1 MDLLKREIAPITP
14 EAWAAIDQE
23 AVSLLKVKLAAR
35 QLVDVDGPHGW
46 KLGAVNTG
54 RLKLLDNE
62 AAPSVGAGVRQMQP
76 LIEFRVPFTLDLM
89 EMDSI
94 SRGLDSPNLDSLR
107 EAVERIAL
115 AEDRTVFHG
124 FVDAQIKGILES
136 SSHHPISFGDTPED
150 RFAAIVQAWQV
161 LQHAGVGGPYGL
173 AAGNDMHLA
182 ILEAAEDGYPIVRR
196 IQELLQG
203 PIVRTDVLEGGV
215 LVSRRGGDFKLTLGQ
230 DLSIGYASSDRDQ
243 VELYLTGSHTFQ
255 ALEQDACVELSI
267 D

>member
-23 AVSLLKVKLAAR
+23 AASLLKVKLAAR

-54 RLKLLDNE
+54 RLNLLDAE
-62 AAPSVGAGVRQMQP
+62 PAPGVGVGIRQVQP
-76 LIEFRVPFTLDLM
+76 LLELRVPFKLDLM

-94 SRGLDSPNLDSLR
+94 SRGLDSPNLDPLR

-115 AEDRTVFHG
+115 AEDRTVFQG
-124 FVDAQIKGILES
+124 FRDAQIKGILES
-136 SSHHPISFGDTPED
+136 SSHHAISFGDTPED

-161 LQHAGVGGPYGL
+161 LQHAGIGGPYGL
-173 AAGNDMHLA
+173 AVGNDMHLA
-182 ILEAAEDGYPIVRR
+182 ILEAAEDGYPIVKR
-196 IQELLQG
+196 IQDLLQG
-203 PIVRTDVLEGGV
+203 PIVRAGVLDGGV

-230 DLSIGYASSDRDQ
+230 DLSIGYASSDRNQ
-243 VELYLTGSHTFQ
+243 AELYITGSHTFQ
-255 ALEQDACVELSI
+255 TLERDASVELSI
-267 D
+267 H

>member
-1 MDLLKREIAPITP
+1 MDLLKRKIAPVTP

-54 RLKLLDNE
+54 RLDLLKNE
-62 AAPSVGAGVRQMQP
+62 PAPGVGVGVRQMQP
-76 LIEFRVPFTLDLM
+76 LLELRVPFKLNLM

-94 SRGLDSPNLDSLR
+94 SRGLDSPNLDPLR

-124 FVDAQIKGILES
+124 FADAQIKGILES
-136 SSHHPISFGDTPED
+136 SSHHPISFGDMPED
-150 RFAAIVQAWQV
+150 RFAAVVRAWQV
-161 LQHAGVGGPYGL
+161 LQHAGIGGPYAL
-173 AAGNDMHLA
+173 AVGTDMHLA
-182 ILEAAEDGYPIVRR
+182 ILEEAEDGYPIVKR
-196 IQELLQG
+196 IQDLLQG
-203 PIVRTDVLEGGV
+203 PIIRADVLDGGV
-215 LVSRRGGDFKLTLGQ
+215 LVSLRGGDFKLTLGQ
-230 DLSIGYASSDRDQ
+230 DLSIGYASSDRDE

-255 ALEQDACVELSI
+255 TLERDASVELSF